1 MRVDESGL
9 VQSVRARLLA
19 TATAA
24 ASDPNT
30 VLARYG
36 IERFLYRLSL
46 SPHADRFVLKGAML
60 LSAWL
65 GENARPTR
73 DIDLLGLGRFTLEE
87 LAEIGREVC
96 TIECEADGMSYA
108 PETVKVAEIRTSG
121 QYRGARLTLSGALG
135 RARVKVQVDVGIGD
149 ATTPGPAYLDYPS
162 LLGFPHPRLR
172 AYQPETVVAEKV
184 HAMTVLASANTRLK
198 DVHDVAM
205 LCRHVDFDGTTLAA
219 AVAATFS
226 RRNTEISGTLPT
238 ALTAEFAANPARQ
251 TQWKAFLKRSRLD
264 SGGLT
269 LAAAAEEAARFIEPV
284 LAAATAGEPFTLRWK
299 APGPWRRGGGS
310 RTSVGRTR
318 GRT

>member
-1 MRVDESGL
+1 MKVDESGL
-9 VQSVRARLLA
+9 VQSVRTRLLA
-19 TATAA
+19 AAKATGF
-24 ASDPNT
+24 DPTT

-36 IERFLYRLSL
+36 IERFLYRLSI
-46 SPHADRFVLKGAML
+46 SPYADRFVLKGAML

-65 GENARPTR
+65 GQGARPTR
-73 DIDLLGLGRFTLEE
+73 DIDLLGIGTFTLD
-87 LAEIGREVC
+87 AIGDMAREVC
-96 TIECEADGMSYA
+96 VLPCEPDGMTFL

-149 ATTPGPAYLDYPS
+149 ATMPGPALLDYPS

-226 RRNTEISGTLPT
+226 RRNTEISGALPA
-238 ALTAEFAANPARQ
+238 ALTTEFTASPARQ

-264 SGGLT
+264 PSGLT
-269 LAAAAEEAARFIEPV
+269 LGAAAEEVARFLEPV
-284 LAAATAGEPFTLRWK
+284 LAAAGAGEPFTLRWK
-299 APGPWRRGGGS
+299 APGPWRRSSGKA
-310 RTSVGRTR
+310 RKP
-318 GRT
+318 

>member
-19 TATAA
+19 TASAA

-36 IERFLYRLSL
+36 IERFLYRLSI
-46 SPHADRFVLKGAML
+46 SAYADRFVLKGAML

-65 GENARPTR
+65 GQGARPTR
-73 DIDLLGLGRFTLEE
+73 DIDLLGLGTFTQD
-87 LAEIGREVC
+87 AIADIARQVC
-96 TIECEADGMSYA
+96 GLPCEPDGMTFL

-149 ATTPGPAYLDYPS
+149 ATTPGPDFLDYPS

-198 DVHDVAM
+198 DVHDVAA
-205 LCRHVDFDGTTLAA
+205 LSSQVDFDGATLVSAIE
-219 AVAATFS
+219 ATFA
-226 RRNTEISGTLPT
+226 RRKTALPEGLPA
-238 ALTAEFAANPARQ
+238 ALTAEFAADPARQ
-251 TQWKAFLKRSRLD
+251 TQWRAFLKRSRLED
-264 SGGLT
+264 TGTT
-269 LAAAAEEAARFIEPV
+269 LENAAEEAAHFLEPV
-284 LAAATAGEPFTLRWK
+284 LAAARERTPFSLTWN
-299 APGPWRRGGGS
+299 APGPWRKGK
-310 RTSVGRTR
+310 GRP
-318 GRT
+318 

>member
-9 VQSVRARLLA
+9 VQSVQARLLA

-36 IERFLYRLSL
+36 IERFLYRLSI
-46 SPHADRFVLKGAML
+46 SPYADRFVLKGAML

-65 GENARPTR
+65 GQGARPTR
-73 DIDLLGLGRFTLEE
+73 DIDLLGLGTFTLD
-87 LAEIGREVC
+87 AIADMAREVC
-96 TIECEADGMSYA
+96 GLSCEPDGMTFL

-121 QYRGARLTLSGALG
+121 QYRGARLTLAGALG

-149 ATTPGPAYLDYPS
+149 ATAPGPAFLDYPS

-198 DVHDVAM
+198 DVHDVAA
-205 LCRHVDFDGTTLAA
+205 LCHQVDFDGATLVSAIE
-219 AVAATFS
+219 ATFA
-226 RRNTEISGTLPT
+226 RRKTALPEGLPA
-238 ALTAEFAANPARQ
+238 ALTADFATDPARR
-251 TQWKAFLKRSRLD
+251 TQWRAFLKRSRLD
-264 SGGLT
+264 EAGTALES
-269 LAAAAEEAARFIEPV
+269 AAGEAAHFLEPV
-284 LAAATAGEPFTLRWK
+284 LAAVRERAPFTLTWK
-299 APGPWRRGGGS
+299 APGPWRKAK
-310 RTSVGRTR
+310 GRP
-318 GRT
+318 

>member
-36 IERFLYRLSL
+36 IERFLYRLSI
-46 SPHADRFVLKGAML
+46 SPYADRFVLKGAML

-65 GENARPTR
+65 GQGARPTR
-73 DIDLLGLGRFTLEE
+73 DIDLLGLGPFTLD
-87 LAEIGREVC
+87 AIADMAREVC
-96 TIECEADGMSYA
+96 GLSCEPDGMTFL

-121 QYRGARLTLSGALG
+121 QYRGARLSLSGVLG
-135 RARVKVQVDVGIGD
+135 RARVRVQVDVGIGD
-149 ATTPGPAYLDYPS
+149 ATIPGPAFLDYPS
-162 LLGFPHPRLR
+162 LLGFPNPRLR

-198 DVHDVAM
+198 DVHDVAA
-205 LCRHVDFDGTTLAA
+205 LCHQVDFDGATLVSAIE
-219 AVAATFS
+219 ATFA
-226 RRNTEISGTLPT
+226 RRNTEIPGTLPA
-238 ALTAEFAANPARQ
+238 ALTTEFTANPARE

-269 LAAAAEEAARFIEPV
+269 LTAAAEEAARFLEPV
-284 LAAATAGEPFTLRWK
+284 LAAAAAGEPFTLRWK

-310 RTSVGRTR
+310 RTPAGRTR